1 MITFTAENVNP
12 SLLEVFQRLAIE
24 SGTPFFVRQSIE
36 KENTVI
42 KNDKLK
48 NLEEALLAL
57 SDLNLDLEDDFFDMP
72 EQPMRE
78 IDWSE

>member
-42 KNDKLK
+42 KNDKPK

>member
-1 MITFTAENVNP
+1 MITFTAENVSP

-24 SGTPFFVRQSIE
+24 SGTPFLVKQTIE
-36 KENTVI
+36 NQKLVI
-42 KNDKLK
+42 KNDKPN

-57 SDLNLDLEDDFFDMP
+57 SSLDLDLEDDFFDMP

>member
-24 SGTPFFVRQSIE
+24 SGTPFFVRQTIE
-36 KENTVI
+36 KETVAI
-42 KNDKLK
+42 KNDKPK

>member
-24 SGTPFFVRQSIE
+24 NGTPFFVRQSIE

-42 KNDKLK
+42 KNDKPK

>member
-24 SGTPFFVRQSIE
+24 SGTPFFVRQTIE
-36 KENTVI
+36 KENAVI
-42 KNDKLK
+42 KNDKPK